1 MLFWTRRFQTAKP
14 RDKARHFAPPGAGDT
29 MPSMN
34 CVCSDNQR
42 PLRALVR
49 LPWFSVVLRRLMIVA
64 CLLLPLL
71 IAAGCRPAT
80 NSPQDATE
88 NPPAA
93 IEQQDEQPAEVT
105 LRQADAAAFA
115 ELLKSKQG
123 QVVLVDCWATWC
135 VACRQQFPHTVELHR
150 EFAAQ
155 GLAVI
160 SVSFDD
166 PTDEAAVSDAQAF
179 LTHQKATFDNLV
191 NSLGAAEGA
200 FEAFGIDN
208 GALPHYQLYD
218 RRGQLVRKFNSGDP
232 HAPPFTPEDIRQAI
246 VAQLA
251 QADSAAA
258 PNPAAP

>member
-1 MLFWTRRFQTAKP
+1 MP
-14 RDKARHFAPPGAGDT
+14 RMNDAHRDNEKNPPALARWLAA
-29 MPSMN
+29 S
-34 CVCSDNQR
+34 SSR
-42 PLRALVR
+42 
-49 LPWFSVVLRRLMIVA
+49 SVIIA
-64 CLLLPLL
+64 CLLPTLMVVGCKP
-71 IAAGCRPAT
+71 AANA
-80 NSPQDATE
+80 PQEATE
-88 NPPAA
+88 NLPGA
-93 IEQQDEQPAEVT
+93 IEQQNEQLAQQPAEVT

-150 EFAAQ
+150 EFATQ

-166 PTDEAAVSDAQAF
+166 PTDEAAVSDARAF

-191 NSLGAAEGA
+191 NSLGASEGA

-251 QADSAAA
+251 QANSAAT
-258 PNPAAP
+258 PDPAAP